1 MVWCLWIGF
10 ECGVEVGNRFGSIGT
25 EPAIVCG
32 GEDVCRFGRCEEFG
46 PHVKH
51 LFELLV
57 DTGVHEDAESSL
69 SAHGPVQDG
78 INGEPNKV
86 VLLVV
91 RCFSEDVVEE
101 QQHRLVIPDLS
112 YGEYSFAVGLDGIT

>member
-1 MVWCLWIGF
+1 MVRGLGIVF
-10 ECGVEVGNRFGSIGT
+10 ECGVEVGHRFGGIAT

-32 GEDVCRFGRCEEFG
+32 GEDIRRFGRREELG
-46 PHVKH
+46 PHVEH

-91 RCFSEDVVEE
+91 RCFIEDVVEE
-101 QQHRLVIPDLS
+101 QQHRLVIANLS
-112 YGEYSFAVGLDGIT
+112 YGEYSFGLGVDGIT